1 MNRLFAFMV
10 LPMWFLGTNE
20 AWSQEWD
27 HEYVPFVEE
36 GKVWNC
42 ECLMGED
49 TGFRNI
55 DCVFTMNGDTLIGEH
70 NYKKVLCEY
79 EKFYGDKL
87 QHYYCAVREEE
98 HQVFLI
104 EGNSTKENLLYD
116 FSNPLDT
123 VIRSYA
129 DCQYARCASI
139 HIDGVPTNLYEFP
152 LFKLI
157 NGEINIYYGLGFLME
172 GVGILDGNPFCFLLD
187 ESESIL
193 QSRLSIVSCMKG
205 DTCYF
210 DGEWMIF
217 PTSARNP
224 QMQVSTSDK
233 LFDLQGRPIQGS
245 PKHGVYIQNGKK
257 VMR

>member
-1 MNRLFAFMV
+1 MNRLFAFIV
-10 LPMWFLGTNE
+10 LLMCFLGTNE

-42 ECLMGED
+42 STSGVEIPEIN
-49 TGFRNI
+49 FF
-55 DCVFTMNGDTLIGEH
+55 DCVFTMSGDTLIGEH

-98 HQVFLI
+98 HHVFLI
-104 EGNSTKENLLYD
+104 EGDSTKEKLLYD

-123 VIRSYA
+123 IIQSYA
-129 DCQYARCASI
+129 DCQYARCAWMRT
-139 HIDGVPTNLYEFP
+139 DGVPTGQYEFP

-157 NGEINIYYGLGFLME
+157 NGEINIYYGLGFWME
-172 GVGILDGNPFCFLLD
+172 GVGILYGNPFEFVLEKSNHKFPND
-187 ESESIL
+187 IYV
-193 QSRLSIVSCMKG
+193 VSCKKG
-205 DTCYF
+205 DKLYF
-210 DGEWMIF
+210 DLEWTVA
-217 PTSARNP
+217 PTSASVP
-224 QMQVSTSDK
+224 QTQVSTSDK
-233 LFDLQGRPIQGS
+233 FFDLQGRSIQGS
-245 PKHGVYIQNGKK
+245 PKHGMYIQNGKK